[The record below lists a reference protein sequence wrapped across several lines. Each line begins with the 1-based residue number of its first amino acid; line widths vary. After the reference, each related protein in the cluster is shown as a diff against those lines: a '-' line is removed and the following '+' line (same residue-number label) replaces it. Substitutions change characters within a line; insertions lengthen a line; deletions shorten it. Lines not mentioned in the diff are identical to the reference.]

1 MPGALPDNPAD
12 LPYTRSY
19 PMSARSDQYS
29 IVATCA
35 GGLEP
40 VLESEVRAL
49 AAGTS
54 AAPDVEGTEPG
65 VVRFGGTAETVAA
78 ANHSFRTASRV
89 LVSLLQGPASTYDHV
104 YALASRI
111 PWEQHIVPDATL
123 AVTALARS
131 RTLSNH
137 KFLAMRVKDAIVD
150 RQREKRGRRSNIDR
164 RSPDYPVVVHASD
177 AGVEISLDTSG
188 RSLHERGYRREA
200 GDAPLRESLAAGLV
214 LLSDWDSTVP
224 LFDPFCGSGTIV
236 IEAALI
242 QAGRVPG
249 DLGRRYA
256 FERWPAFRG
265 VKAPG
270 PSGPSGDQ
278 AATGPAPGPAPR
290 GAGQIIAAD
299 ADPAVLA
306 IAKRNAER
314 AGVDH
319 LIRFVPGAF
328 EELALHDVLGP
339 AAALDDAAEDGPGD
353 ATESGPGG
361 ARGEGPAGVIVTN
374 PPYGERM
381 PEADVAALY
390 QMIGDNL
397 KARYAGWSAWI
408 ITANLQA
415 AKRIGLRSSS
425 KTVLYNGALETRL
438 YEFRVY

>member
-1 MPGALPDNPAD
+1 MGTPSKP
-12 LPYTRSY
+12 
-19 PMSARSDQYS
+19 YS

-54 AAPDVEGTEPG
+54 AAPEYQATEPG
-65 VVRFGGTAETVAA
+65 IVRFRGAAETVVA
-78 ANHSFRTASRV
+78 ANRGLRTASRI
-89 LVSLLQGPASTYDHV
+89 LVSLIHGAAVSYDDL
-104 YALASRI
+104 YALASRV
-111 PWEQHIVPDATL
+111 PWERHIAPEATF

-131 RTLSNH
+131 QTLSNH

-164 RSPDYPVVVHASD
+164 RGPDYPVVVHASD
-177 AGVEISLDTSG
+177 DGVEISLDTSG

-200 GDAPLRESLAAGLV
+200 GEAPLRESLAAGLV
-214 LLSDWDSTVP
+214 LLSDWDGTVP

-256 FERWPAFRG
+256 FERWPEFRG
-265 VKAPG
+265 VTAPEAEATKKG
-270 PSGPSGDQ
+270 SG
-278 AATGPAPGPAPR
+278 R
-290 GAGQIIAAD
+290 IIAAD
-299 ADPAVLA
+299 RDPSVLA
-306 IAKRNAER
+306 VAKRNAER

-339 AAALDDAAEDGPGD
+339 GAAATPAMPDDP
-353 ATESGPGG
+353 TQSGPGSG
-361 ARGEGPAGVIVTN
+361 HGGGPTGVIVTN

-381 PEADVAALY
+381 PELDVATLY